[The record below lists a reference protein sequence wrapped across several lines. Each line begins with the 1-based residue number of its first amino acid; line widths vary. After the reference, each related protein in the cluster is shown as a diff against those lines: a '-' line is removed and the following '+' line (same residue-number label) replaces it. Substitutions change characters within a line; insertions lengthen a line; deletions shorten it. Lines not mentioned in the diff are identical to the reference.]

1 MRAIVLFILITTIPG
16 IASAWWNDAWSYRV
30 PVAVDT
36 GATGAN
42 ISTTASNVPVL
53 LRLHS
58 ANFEDFFLVKEDLSD
73 LRFIAQDG
81 KTPLKFH
88 VESFDLLNQLAY
100 IWVQL
105 PQLNGSSSEKIWMYY
120 GNDTAQ
126 GAQDPAGTFSVNQV
140 AAIHFDAA
148 ADVPGD
154 ATAYGNQ
161 VSAFEGMVS
170 PASLIAGG
178 VSFVGNGPMV
188 LADSPSLRLVP
199 EKGFTLS
206 MWIKPA
212 GVQNNAVLMQ
222 RSDGDNV
229 LELAI
234 DQSALYAKASM
245 NGATVE
251 TPRTAPLTLDSWQH
265 VAMTLNSDT
274 LSVYLNGLEV
284 ASVSLAVV
292 EMGGALYVGAAADNS
307 RAYSGEMDELGIHN
321 VQVAPVALQ
330 VAAKNQGTTNL
341 LTSVGKGEQLGNAGG
356 TSYFVTIFQNTGTEG
371 WVVIILLTLMAVL
384 SWIVIAFKAMFLGR
398 VGKDNRAF
406 MQQYQ
411 KLKNRDIAALDRED
425 DDTEASESEALFGEH
440 DHFQSSPLY
449 HIYHRGIA
457 EVRDR
462 VGDVST
468 ANSTLNDSSVN
479 SIRSGL
485 EAYVTREIQALNRN
499 MVLLTIAVSGGP
511 FLGLLGTVLGVMI
524 TFAAIAASGDVN
536 IAAIAPGVAAA
547 LLTTVA
553 GLVVAIPAL
562 FGYNWLA
569 TRIKAMVADM
579 HVFTD
584 ELVTKI
590 AEQYSHK

>member
-1 MRAIVLFILITTIPG
+1 MRAFVLFIFITTIPG
-16 IASAWWNDAWSYRV
+16 IASAWWNDTWSYRV
-30 PVAVDT
+30 PVAIDT

-42 ISTTASNVPVL
+42 ISTTATNVPVL

-73 LRFIAQDG
+73 LRFIGQDG

-105 PQLNGSSSEKIWMYY
+105 PQLSGGSSERIWMYY
-120 GNDTAQ
+120 GNDTVQ
-126 GAQDPAGTFSVNQV
+126 GAQDSAGTFSVNQV
-140 AAIHFDAA
+140 VALHFDGA
-148 ADVPGD
+148 ADIPVD

-161 VSAFEGMVS
+161 VSGFDAMMS

-178 VSFVGNGPMV
+178 ASFVGSGAMV
-188 LADSPSLRLVP
+188 LADSPSLRLIP
-199 EKGFTLS
+199 DKGFTLA

-212 GVQNNAVLMQ
+212 GVQNDVLLMQ
-222 RSDGDNV
+222 RSEGGNV
-229 LELAI
+229 IELAI
-234 DQSALYAKASM
+234 DQSALYAKANM
-245 NGATVE
+245 NGEIVE

-265 VAMTLNSDT
+265 VAMTLNSNT
-274 LSVYLNGLEV
+274 LSVYVNGLGV
-284 ASVSLAVV
+284 ASIPLATA
-292 EMGGALYVGAAADNS
+292 EMGGEIFIGAAADGT
-307 RAYSGEMDELGIHN
+307 RAFSGEMDELGIHN
-321 VQVAPVALQ
+321 VQVEPVTLQ
-330 VAAKNQGTTNL
+330 VFAKNQGTSNL

-371 WVVIILLTLMAVL
+371 WVVIILLTFMAVL

-425 DDTEASESEALFGEH
+425 DDIETNESEALFGEH
-440 DHFQSSPLY
+440 DHFQASPLY
-449 HIYHRGIA
+449 HIYHRGIT

-462 VGDVST
+462 VGDVADTSMVLK
-468 ANSTLNDSSVN
+468 SSSVN

-485 EAYVTREIQALNRN
+485 EAYVTREIQSLNRN

-569 TRIKAMVADM
+569 TRIKGMVADM